1 MISKLLVANRGEI
14 AIRAFRAAYEMG
26 IATVAVYPYEDRNS
40 LHRLKADESYQI
52 GEIGHPVRAYLS
64 VDEIIRVAKHSGA
77 DAVYPGYG
85 FLSENPELAS
95 ACVEAGIT
103 FVGPSAQVLELTGNK
118 SRAIDAARA
127 AGLPVLASS
136 APSSSVDELVA
147 AARDMAFPVFVK
159 AVSGGGGRGMRRVT
173 DPEALAEAVEAASR
187 EAESAFGDP
196 AVYLEQA
203 VINPRHIEV
212 QILADTQG
220 NVMHLFERDCSV
232 QRRHQKVIELAPAP
246 NLDPALRER
255 ICSDAVALARQIGYS
270 CAGTIE
276 FLLDERGNH
285 VFIECNPRIQ
295 VEHTVTE
302 EITDVD
308 LVGSQLRIA
317 AGESL
322 ADLGLNQDTLVIRG
336 AALQCRITTE
346 DPANG
351 FRPDT
356 GRITAYR
363 SPGGAGVRLDGGTNV
378 GAEVLA
384 HFDSMLV
391 KLTCRGRDFS
401 TAVARA
407 RRALAEFRIRGVS
420 TNIPFLQAVI
430 DDPDFRAGRVT
441 TSFIDERPQLL
452 TAHTPA
458 DRGTKILN
466 YLADVTVNKPNG
478 ERPTGVY
485 PQDKLPVLDLSAVPA
500 AGSKQRL
507 IELGPEGFA
516 RWMRD
521 SKAVGVTDTTFRD
534 AHQSLLATRLRST
547 GLLKVAPYVARMMP
561 QLLSIECWGGATY
574 DVALRFLKED
584 PWERLAALREAVPN
598 ICLQML
604 LRGRN
609 TVGYTPYPELVTSAF
624 VEEATATGIDIF
636 RIFDALNNVES
647 MRPAI
652 DAVRETG
659 TAIAEVAMSYT
670 GDLSNPGENLYTLD
684 YYLKLAEQIVDAGAH
699 VLAIKDMAG
708 LLRPHSAH
716 LLVSALR
723 SRFDLPVHVH
733 THDTPGGQLAT
744 YLAAWQAGAS
754 AVDGAAAPL
763 AGTTSQ
769 PALSSIVAAAAHTEY
784 DTGLS
789 LDAVCDLEP
798 YWEALRKVYA
808 PFESGLPAPTGRV
821 YTHEIPGGQLSNL
834 RQQAIALGLGD
845 RFEEIEANYAA
856 ADRVLGRLVKVTPSS
871 KVVGDL
877 ALAMVGAGISAQE
890 FAADPARY
898 DIPDSVIGF
907 LRGELGDP
915 PGGWPEPL
923 RTKAL
928 EGRGPAK
935 PIQELSVEDEQLLA
949 APGPKRQAAL
959 NRLLFPG
966 PTKEFEAHRETY
978 GDTSSLSAN
987 QFFYGLRYGEEH
999 RVELERGVQLLIGLE
1014 AISDADE
1021 RGMRTV
1027 MCILNG
1033 QLRPVL
1039 VRDRSIASEVPAA
1052 EKADRNNPDHVAAPF
1067 AGVVTVGVSAGD
1079 TVEAGAT
1086 IATIEAMKMEAAIT
1100 APKAGTV
1107 ERVAVATTAQ
1117 VEGGDLLVVVGSAG
1131 RSEAT
1136 GESGSAGRSEA
1147 TGGLT

>member
-1 MISKLLVANRGEI
+1 MISKVLVANRGEI
-14 AIRAFRAAYEMG
+14 AVRAFRAAYELG
-26 IATVAVYPYEDRNS
+26 IATVAVYPFEDRNS

-52 GEIGHPVRAYLS
+52 GESGHPVRAYLS
-64 VDEIIRVAKHSGA
+64 VDEIIGAAQHAGA

-85 FLSENPELAS
+85 FLSENPDLAA
-95 ACVEAGIT
+95 ACAAAGIT
-103 FVGPSAQVLELTGNK
+103 FIGPSAEILELTGNK
-118 SRAIDAARA
+118 SRAIAAARA
-127 AGLPVLASS
+127 AGLPVLNSS
-136 APSSSVDELVA
+136 APSASVEELMA
-147 AARDMAFPVFVK
+147 AAQSMEFPLFVK
-159 AVSGGGGRGMRRVT
+159 AVSGGGGRGMRRVS
-173 DPEALAEAVEAASR
+173 DPDGLPEAIEAASR

-196 AVYLEQA
+196 TLYLEQA
-203 VINPRHIEV
+203 VLNPRHIEV
-212 QILADTQG
+212 QILADTHG

-246 NLDPALRER
+246 NLPDELRQKM
-255 ICSDAVALARQIGYS
+255 CADAVAFARQINYS
-270 CAGTIE
+270 YAGTVE
-276 FLLDERGNH
+276 FLLDERGNY
-285 VFIECNPRIQ
+285 VFIEMNPRIQ

-308 LVGSQLRIA
+308 LVASQMRIA
-317 AGESL
+317 DGQTLE
-322 ADLGLNQDTLVIRG
+322 DLGLSQDSLQVHG
-336 AALQCRITTE
+336 AAMQCRITTE

-363 SPGGAGVRLDGGTNV
+363 SPGGAGIRLDGGSHL
-378 GAEVLA
+378 GAEISA

-401 TAVARA
+401 AAVARA
-407 RRALAEFRIRGVS
+407 RRALAEFRVRGVS
-420 TNIPFLQAVI
+420 TNIPFLMAVVN
-430 DDPDFRAGRVT
+430 DPDFRAGRVT
-441 TSFIDERPQLL
+441 TSFIDERPYLL
-452 TAHTPA
+452 TARTPA

-466 YLADVTVNKPNG
+466 YLADVTVNQPHG
-478 ERPTGVY
+478 PRTSTVY
-485 PQDKLPVLDLSAVPA
+485 PQDKLPQIDLDSAPPR
-500 AGSKQRL
+500 GSKQL
-507 IELGPEGFA
+507 LTEVGPEGFA
-516 RWMRD
+516 RWLRE
-521 SKAVGVTDTTFRD
+521 SKSVGVTDTTFRD
-534 AHQSLLATRLRST
+534 AHQSLLATRIRTT
-547 GLLKVAPYVARMMP
+547 GLLMVAPYVARMTP

-609 TVGYTPYPELVTSAF
+609 TVGYTPYPESVTHAF
-624 VEEATATGIDIF
+624 VQEATATGIDIY
-636 RIFDALNNVES
+636 RIFDALNNVDS

-659 TAIAEVAMSYT
+659 TAVAEVAMSYT
-670 GDLSNPGENLYTLD
+670 GDVSDPNENLYTLD

-708 LLRPHSAH
+708 LLRPQAAH
-716 LLVSALR
+716 QLITALR

-744 YLAAWQAGAS
+744 YLAAWHAGAS
-754 AVDGAAAPL
+754 AVDGASAPL

-769 PALSSIVAAAAHTEY
+769 PALSSIVAAAAHSEF

-789 LDAVCDLEP
+789 LSAVCDLEP

-808 PFESGLPAPTGRV
+808 PFESGIPGPTGRV
-821 YTHEIPGGQLSNL
+821 YHHEIPGGQLSNL

-845 RFEEIEANYAA
+845 RFEDIEANYAA

-877 ALAMVGAGISAQE
+877 ALALVGAGISADE
-890 FAADPARY
+890 FASDPAKF

-928 EGRGPAK
+928 AGRPPAK
-935 PIQELSVEDEQLLA
+935 PQQDLSAEDEKVLA
-949 APGPKRQAAL
+949 EAGPKRQAAL
-959 NRLLFPG
+959 NRLLFDG
-966 PTKEFEAHRETY
+966 PTKEFEAHRELY

-987 QFFYGLRYGEEH
+987 QFFYGLRQGEEH
-999 RVELERGVQLLIGLE
+999 RVHLERGVELIIGLE

-1033 QLRPVL
+1033 QLRPVV
-1039 VRDRSIASEVPAA
+1039 VRDRSIASDVPAA
-1052 EKADRNNPDHVAAPF
+1052 EKADRSNPDHIAAPF
-1067 AGVVTVGVSAGD
+1067 AGVVTVNVVAD
-1079 TVEAGAT
+1079 DQVEAGQT

-1100 APKAGTV
+1100 APKAGKV
-1107 ERVAVATTAQ
+1107 DRVAVSATAQ
-1117 VEGGDLLVVVGSAG
+1117 VEGGDLLVVVS
-1131 RSEAT
+1131 
-1136 GESGSAGRSEA
+1136 
-1147 TGGLT
+1147 

>member
-1 MISKLLVANRGEI
+1 VISKVLVANRGEI

-52 GEIGHPVRAYLS
+52 GEKGHPVRAYLS
-64 VDEIIRVAKHSGA
+64 VDEIIRVAQQAGA
-77 DAVYPGYG
+77 DAIYPGYG
-85 FLSENPELAS
+85 FLSENPDLAA
-95 ACVEAGIT
+95 ACAAAGIA
-103 FVGPSAQVLELTGNK
+103 FVGPGAEILELAGNK
-118 SRAIDAARA
+118 SRAIAAARA
-127 AGLPVLASS
+127 AGLPVLNSS
-136 APSSSVDELVA
+136 APSSSADELMA
-147 AARDMAFPVFVK
+147 AAATMEFPLFVK

-173 DPEALAEAVEAASR
+173 DAAALPEAIEAASR

-196 AVYLEQA
+196 TLYLEQA

-212 QILADTQG
+212 QILADIHG

-246 NLDPALRER
+246 NLPEELRAK
-255 ICSDAVALARQIGYS
+255 ICADAVAFARQIGYS
-270 CAGTIE
+270 FAGTVE
-276 FLLDERGNH
+276 FLLDERGH
-285 VFIECNPRIQ
+285 YVFIEMNPRIQ

-308 LVGSQLRIA
+308 LVASQLRIA
-317 AGESL
+317 DGETL
-322 ADLGLNQDTLVIRG
+322 EQLGLSQDTLTARG

-356 GRITAYR
+356 GRITGYR
-363 SPGGAGVRLDGGTNV
+363 SPGGAGIRLDGGSHL
-378 GAEVLA
+378 GAEISA

-401 TAVARA
+401 AAIARA

-420 TNIPFLQAVI
+420 TNIPFLMAVVN
-430 DDPDFRAGRVT
+430 DPDFRAGRVN
-441 TSFIDERPQLL
+441 TSFIDQRPYLL
-452 TAHTPA
+452 TARTPA
-458 DRGTKILN
+458 DRGTKILD
-466 YLADVTVNKPNG
+466 YLADVTVNHPHG
-478 ERPTGVY
+478 PRPSTVY
-485 PQDKLPVLDLSAVPA
+485 PQDKLPHIDLDAMPPR
-500 AGSKQRL
+500 GSKNL
-507 IELGPEGFA
+507 LAEVGPEGFA
-516 RWMRD
+516 RWLRE
-521 SKAVGVTDTTFRD
+521 SKSVGVTDTTFRD
-534 AHQSLLATRLRST
+534 AHQSLLATRLRTT
-547 GLLKVAPYVARMMP
+547 GLLTVAPYVARMTP

-609 TVGYTPYPELVTSAF
+609 TVGYTPYPETVTYAF
-624 VEEATATGIDIF
+624 VQEATATGIDIY
-636 RIFDALNNVES
+636 RIFDALNNVDS

-652 DAVRETG
+652 DAVRETD
-659 TAIAEVAMSYT
+659 TAVAEVAMSYT
-670 GDLSNPGENLYTLD
+670 GDLSDPNENLYTLD

-699 VLAIKDMAG
+699 VLAVKDMAG
-708 LLRPHSAH
+708 LLRPQAAAQ
-716 LLVSALR
+716 LISALR

-744 YLAAWQAGAS
+744 YLAAWQAGAN
-754 AVDGAAAPL
+754 AVDGASAPL

-789 LDAVCDLEP
+789 LSAVCDLEP

-808 PFESGLPAPTGRV
+808 PFESGIPGPTGRV
-821 YTHEIPGGQLSNL
+821 YHHEIPGGQLSNL

-845 RFEEIEANYAA
+845 RFEQVEEAYAG

-877 ALAMVGAGISAQE
+877 ALAFVGAGISADE
-890 FAADPARY
+890 FASDPAKF

-923 RTKAL
+923 RSKAL
-928 EGRGPAK
+928 AGRPPAK
-935 PIQELSVEDEQLLA
+935 PTQDLSAEDESALTQT
-949 APGPKRQAAL
+949 GPTRQAAL
-959 NRLLFPG
+959 NRLLFPA
-966 PTKEFEAHRETY
+966 PTKEFEAHRELY
-978 GDTSSLSAN
+978 GDTSGLSAN
-987 QFFYGLRYGEEH
+987 QFFYGLRHGEEH
-999 RVELERGVQLLIGLE
+999 RVRLERGVELLIGLE

-1033 QLRPVL
+1033 QLRPVV
-1039 VRDRSIASEVPAA
+1039 VRDRGIASDVPTA
-1052 EKADRNNPDHVAAPF
+1052 EKADRSNPDHIAAPF
-1067 AGVVTVGVSAGD
+1067 AGVVTVNVGAGD
-1079 TVEAGAT
+1079 QVDAGQT

-1100 APKAGTV
+1100 APKAGKV
-1107 ERVAVATTAQ
+1107 SRVAVSATAQ
-1117 VEGGDLLVVVGSAG
+1117 VEGGDLLVVVS
-1131 RSEAT
+1131 
-1136 GESGSAGRSEA
+1136 
-1147 TGGLT
+1147 

>member
-1 MISKLLVANRGEI
+1 MISKVLVANRGEI

-40 LHRLKADESYQI
+40 PHRLKADESYQI
-52 GEIGHPVRAYLS
+52 GEEGHPVRAYLS
-64 VDEIIRVAKHSGA
+64 VGEIVRVAQHAGA

-85 FLSENPELAS
+85 FLSENPDLAA
-95 ACVEAGIT
+95 ACAAAGIT
-103 FVGPSAQVLELTGNK
+103 FIGPDAEILELTGNK
-118 SRAIDAARA
+118 SRAIAAARA
-127 AGLPVLASS
+127 AGLPVLNSS
-136 APSSSVDELVA
+136 TPSASVDELTA
-147 AARDMAFPVFVK
+147 SAQTMQFPLFVK

-173 DPEALAEAVEAASR
+173 DPKALPDAIEAASR

-196 AVYLEQA
+196 TLYLEQA
-203 VINPRHIEV
+203 VLNPRHIEV
-212 QILADTQG
+212 QILADTHR

-246 NLDPALRER
+246 NLPEELRQK
-255 ICSDAVALARQIGYS
+255 ICADAVAFARQINYTY
-270 CAGTIE
+270 AGTVE
-276 FLLDERGNH
+276 FLLDERGDY
-285 VFIECNPRIQ
+285 VFIEMNPRIQ

-308 LVGSQLRIA
+308 LVASQMRIA
-317 AGESL
+317 DGETL
-322 ADLGLNQDTLVIRG
+322 EGLGLSQDSLRVHG
-336 AALQCRITTE
+336 AAMQCRITTE

-356 GRITAYR
+356 GRITGYR
-363 SPGGAGVRLDGGTNV
+363 SPGGAGIRLDGGSHL
-378 GAEVLA
+378 GAEISA

-391 KLTCRGRDFS
+391 KLTCRGRDYA

-407 RRALAEFRIRGVS
+407 RRALAEFRVRGVS
-420 TNIPFLQAVI
+420 TNIPFLMAVVN
-430 DDPDFRAGRVT
+430 DPDFRAGRVT
-441 TSFIDERPQLL
+441 TSFIDERPYLL
-452 TAHTPA
+452 TARTPA

-466 YLADVTVNKPNG
+466 YLADVTVNQPHG
-478 ERPTGVY
+478 PRTSAVY
-485 PQDKLPVLDLSAVPA
+485 PQDKLPEIDLEA
-500 AGSKQRL
+500 APPRGSKDL
-507 IELGPEGFA
+507 LTEVGPEGLA
-516 RWMRD
+516 RWLRE
-521 SKAVGVTDTTFRD
+521 SRSVAVTDTTFRD
-534 AHQSLLATRLRST
+534 AHQSLLATRVRTT
-547 GLLKVAPYVARMMP
+547 GLLIVAPYIARMTP

-609 TVGYTPYPELVTSAF
+609 TVGYTPYPETVTEAF
-624 VEEATATGIDIF
+624 IQEATATGIDIY
-636 RIFDALNNVES
+636 RIFDALNNVDS

-659 TAIAEVAMSYT
+659 TAVAEVAMSYT
-670 GDLSNPGENLYTLD
+670 GDLSDPNENLYTLD
-684 YYLKLAEQIVDAGAH
+684 YYLKLAEQIIDAGAH

-708 LLRPHSAH
+708 LLRPQAASA
-716 LLVSALR
+716 LISALR
-723 SRFDLPVHVH
+723 GRFDLPVHVH

-754 AVDGAAAPL
+754 AVDGASAPL

-769 PALSSIVAAAAHTEY
+769 PALSSIVAATAHTEY

-789 LDAVCDLEP
+789 LPAVCDLEP

-808 PFESGLPAPTGRV
+808 SFESGLPAPTGRV
-821 YTHEIPGGQLSNL
+821 YHHEIPGGQLSNL

-845 RFEEIEANYAA
+845 RFEDIEANYAA
-856 ADRVLGRLVKVTPSS
+856 ADRILGRLVKVTPSS

-877 ALAMVGAGISAQE
+877 ALALVGAGLSADE
-890 FAADPARY
+890 FASDPASF

-923 RTKAL
+923 RSKAL
-928 EGRGPAK
+928 AGRPPAK
-935 PIQELSVEDEQLLA
+935 PAEELSSDDEAVLA
-949 APGPKRQAAL
+949 QAGPTRQAAL

-966 PTKEFEAHRETY
+966 PTKEFDAHRELY

-987 QFFYGLRYGEEH
+987 QFFYGLRPGDEH
-999 RVELERGVQLLIGLE
+999 RVQLERGVELLIGLE
-1014 AISDADE
+1014 AISDPDE

-1039 VRDRSIASEVPAA
+1039 VRDRSIASEIPTA
-1052 EKADRNNPDHVAAPF
+1052 EKADRSNPDHVAVPF
-1067 AGVVTVGVSAGD
+1067 AGVVTVAVAAGD
-1079 TVEAGAT
+1079 EVEAGQT

-1100 APKAGTV
+1100 APKAGKV
-1107 ERVAVATTAQ
+1107 DRVAVSATAQ
-1117 VEGGDLLVVVGSAG
+1117 VEGGDLLVVVS
-1131 RSEAT
+1131 
-1136 GESGSAGRSEA
+1136 
-1147 TGGLT
+1147 